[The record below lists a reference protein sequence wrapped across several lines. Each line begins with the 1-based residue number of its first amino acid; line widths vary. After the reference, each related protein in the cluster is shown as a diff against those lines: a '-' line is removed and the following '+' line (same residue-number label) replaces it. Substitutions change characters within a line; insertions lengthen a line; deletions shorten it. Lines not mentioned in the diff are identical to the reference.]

1 MHNNYKFNRS
11 FSISYLHISFLAF
24 LLSVIGSLLQISGG
38 SWDVTSHLLN
48 EPESFFTP
56 SHTLLYS
63 GIGLMSLSAMI
74 GFVLSIY
81 KKQEI
86 KSKSFLMAFKL
97 LIFGSILSVS
107 AGPLD
112 FLWHDIFGFDGL
124 LSPTHIILVT
134 GMLVNAI
141 GSLIGIYR
149 ISIYFN
155 YNSILRTIL
164 IAIAFSSLWYT
175 SIWYVFM
182 FVLPFSETDFFDF
195 NLNIYVATFIASL
208 LLPLINSI
216 IFITAS
222 KVLGNF
228 FSSGLIV
235 ASIVI
240 FINTLS
246 NILPANDLLIGI
258 LPWYLFTVLG
268 FILIS
273 DITLN
278 TKFLKQRFSTKTSIL
293 VSGAILG
300 SVFYLFNYPMLT
312 WTFGSVLNTYLVSI
326 NGVLPTFIN
335 TLPIVSLITICI
347 GALLGLLGGLLYI
360 KKIQYWFDT
369 N

>member
-1 MHNNYKFNRS
+1 M
-11 FSISYLHISFLAF
+11 
-24 LLSVIGSLLQISGG
+24 SLNL
-38 SWDVTSHLLN
+38 
-48 EPESFFTP
+48 FFTP

-86 KSKSFLMAFKL
+86 KSKSFAMAFKL

-182 FVLPFSETDFFDF
+182 FVLPFSETDFFRLQF
-195 NLNIYVATFIASL
+195 
-208 LLPLINSI
+208 
-216 IFITAS
+216 
-222 KVLGNF
+222 K
-228 FSSGLIV
+228 
-235 ASIVI
+235 
-240 FINTLS
+240 
-246 NILPANDLLIGI
+246 
-258 LPWYLFTVLG
+258 YLCG
-268 FILIS
+268 Y
-273 DITLN
+273 
-278 TKFLKQRFSTKTSIL
+278 
-293 VSGAILG
+293 
-300 SVFYLFNYPMLT
+300 FY
-312 WTFGSVLNTYLVSI
+312 S
-326 NGVLPTFIN
+326 
-335 TLPIVSLITICI
+335 
-347 GALLGLLGGLLYI
+347 
-360 KKIQYWFDT
+360 
-369 N
+369 